1 MKPASSI
8 EFNKII
14 DDLDSIINNTE
25 GINSDAVMLIED
37 IKNKFVLDKSYR
49 PEFMEMDG
57 TYSHNIKIP
66 LTITYGIE
74 PESICN
80 VNEYNR

>member
-1 MKPASSI
+1 MCEEHALSSIPMSPLASPNDYSPLKPASSI

-37 IKNKFVLDKSYR
+37 KKTNSCWINHIDPNSWKW
-49 PEFMEMDG
+49 M
-57 TYSHNIKIP
+57 
-66 LTITYGIE
+66 
-74 PESICN
+74 
-80 VNEYNR
+80 